1 MADDDKTGSSGTPAP
16 GKRPSGAK
24 PKASSGTTRK
34 AASASKP
41 AATSKPAVKGPVE
54 KPSGSGT
61 AAKSAEPV
69 KGPTKPE
76 AKAAKTPSSP
86 ADRLSEATDAID
98 RAASDAANWAK
109 ETGGKAGDTL
119 NQASE
124 RTTKAAERASEA
136 LSEAAAAVSDAAES
150 FAGVSDAA
158 SGRRAAKPETRLAN
172 IAYLLFALSP
182 ICAGASAVAGLMLV
196 TMRKRLDGV
205 MGTVLESH
213 YEWLFWT
220 FWYGLAAYVVSGI
233 LVLAYVGYLLLALTS
248 VWMIWRLTKGWLYL
262 YDGKAI
268 SNPTAAL

>member
-1 MADDDKTGSSGTPAP
+1 MAEDDKTDTGATPTP
-16 GKRPSGAK
+16 GKRAAGAK
-24 PKASSGTTRK
+24 PKASGGTTRK

-41 AATSKPAVKGPVE
+41 AATRKPAVKGPVE

-61 AAKSAEPV
+61 TAKSAEPV

-109 ETGGKAGDTL
+109 ETGGKAGNTL

-158 SGRRAAKPETRLAN
+158 SGPKAGKPQSRLAH

-182 ICAGASAVAGLMLV
+182 ILAVSSIAGIMLAYMRRNVDGVAGTL
-196 TMRKRLDGV
+196 
-205 MGTVLESH
+205 LESH
-213 YEWLFWT
+213 YNWLIWT

-233 LVLAYVGYLLLALTS
+233 LVLIFVGYFLLALTS